1 LKTAEERLL
10 VYQTWAS
17 YYRVALLLGLVGGEV
32 VHEWATQAI
41 ERDASPPLSIID
53 LALIPT
59 SDLTELRHA
68 LWTLAGEPEPPQVL
82 PGGCRNG
89 PPHVG

>member
-1 LKTAEERLL
+1 M

-17 YYRVALLLGLVGGEV
+17 YYRVALLLGLVSGEV

-41 ERDASPPLSIID
+41 EHDASPPRSIID

-59 SDLTELRHA
+59 SDLTKLRHA
-68 LWTLAGEPEPPQVL
+68 LWALAVEPEPPQVPPSGIGDN
-82 PGGCRNG
+82 PGRYRDR
-89 PPHVG
+89 PPHID